1 MKGYRDYYMKEK
13 PLLIVMLTYND
24 KTIVNAL
31 DAFEKCKNS
40 SAEYWGIKEEGLS
53 LLKMKE
59 LFTQIKRNGKK
70 AVLEVVAYTE
80 DECLEG
86 AKIAAECGCDILMGT
101 MFFESVNVFCKENDI
116 KYMPFVGNV
125 SGRPS
130 VLSGS
135 IDEMI
140 VQAKEY
146 IEKGVFGIDL
156 LAYRFIGNSTELI
169 RRFLSEVKVP
179 VCIAGSVNSFDRL
192 NELKNMSPWAY
203 TIGSSFFD
211 NDFGN
216 DLQQQI
222 EIVCN
227 YMKEIVNV

>member
-1 MKGYRDYYMKEK
+1 MKEK

-116 KYMPFVGNV
+116 KYMPEKLDQASNFANKIWNAAKFIKSNLVDEKDIINYGNKSYIYNHV
-125 SGRPS
+125 DNYLYFINLNNHIH
-130 VLSGS
+130 LS
-135 IDEMI
+135 I
-140 VQAKEY
+140 
-146 IEKGVFGIDL
+146 
-156 LAYRFIGNSTELI
+156 
-169 RRFLSEVKVP
+169 
-179 VCIAGSVNSFDRL
+179 SFH
-192 NELKNMSPWAY
+192 Y
-203 TIGSSFFD
+203 T
-211 NDFGN
+211 
-216 DLQQQI
+216 
-222 EIVCN
+222 
-227 YMKEIVNV
+227 